1 MVNPINVIMIGYI
14 MSFVFLGGSELADL
28 VGHEWR
34 AYNVDTGE
42 WDGELIKL
50 KILQASDTF
59 EGCYT
64 SDTSVPQNELIG
76 GFANQTYTEN
86 ITCVMAT
93 MPDGTTNLWI
103 EGTGASFSGMS
114 YQTAQMQLTMA
125 SEISVTANP
134 LTSSAEIVYQLF
146 QVLTGTYI
154 FNILMF
160 FAIPQIYVVGITM
173 VYILTLAIW
182 VINTLRGNQSQ
193 Q

>member
-1 MVNPINVIMIGYI
+1 

>member
-1 MVNPINVIMIGYI
+1 MVNPITMIMVGYI
-14 MSFVFLGGSELADL
+14 FSFALLGGSELGDM
-28 VGHEWR
+28 VGVELR
-34 AYNVDTGE
+34 AYDHDTGR
-42 WDGELIKL
+42 WDGEQIKL
-50 KILQASDTF
+50 KILEASDTF

-64 SDTSVPQNELIG
+64 SDTSVPPNELIG
-76 GFANQTYTEN
+76 GFANQTYDTELA
-86 ITCVMAT
+86 CVMAT
-93 MPDGTTNLWI
+93 MADGTTNLWI

-125 SEISVTANP
+125 SEISVTQNP

-182 VINTLRGNQSQ
+182 VINTLRGNQA
-193 Q
+193 